1 MAPDFLRHNRKFPFK
16 IWTKAVQW
24 NDERI
29 VGASAFAAQHP
40 HRSRLTASLHVM
52 RILIIE
58 DEPVLADGLTRSLR
72 HADYAV
78 DCASDGVEADH
89 VLAAQK
95 YDLVILD
102 LGLPKLDGFE
112 VLRRLRHR
120 GSRVPVLVLTAR
132 DRVDDRVK
140 GLDLG
145 ADDYLSKPFELAEL
159 EARVRAL
166 IRRGHSGGGSVL
178 SHGALSL
185 DTAGRR
191 AMLNGEPLDLSA
203 RELGVLE
210 VLMLRSGR
218 VVNKEQL
225 AEQLYGWDEEVGA
238 NAIEVYV
245 HRLRR
250 KLEPAGVVIRTIRG
264 LGYLLEKHPHGEQR
278 APG

>member
-1 MAPDFLRHNRKFPFK
+1 
-16 IWTKAVQW
+16 
-24 NDERI
+24 
-29 VGASAFAAQHP
+29 
-40 HRSRLTASLHVM
+40 M
-52 RILIIE
+52 RILIVE

-72 HADYAV
+72 QSDYAV
-78 DCASDGVEADH
+78 DCTGSGNDADH
-89 VLAAQK
+89 ILATQS

-102 LGLPKLDGFE
+102 LGLPQLDGLE

-132 DRVDDRVK
+132 DTLDDRVK

-166 IRRGHSGGGSVL
+166 IRRGHSGGGSLL
-178 SHGALSL
+178 SHGTLSV

-191 AMLNGEPLDLSA
+191 VMLNGEPLELSA

-210 VLMLRSGR
+210 VLMLRTGR

-250 KLEPAGVVIRTIRG
+250 KLEPAGVKIRTIRG
-264 LGYLLEKHPHGEQR
+264 LGYLLEKSS
-278 APG
+278 A

>member
-1 MAPDFLRHNRKFPFK
+1 
-16 IWTKAVQW
+16 
-24 NDERI
+24 
-29 VGASAFAAQHP
+29 
-40 HRSRLTASLHVM
+40 M
-52 RILIIE
+52 RILIVE
-58 DEPVLADGLTRSLR
+58 DEPVLADGLSRSLR

-78 DCASDGVEADH
+78 DTSGTGTQADH
-89 VLAAQK
+89 VLATQT

-102 LGLPKLDGFE
+102 LGLPQLDGFE

-132 DRVDDRVK
+132 DALEDRVK

-145 ADDYLSKPFELAEL
+145 ADDYLTKPFELAEL

-166 IRRGHSGGGSVL
+166 IRRGHSGGGSLL
-178 SHGALSL
+178 SHGALSV
-185 DTAGRR
+185 DTTGRR
-191 AMLNGEPLDLSA
+191 ALLHGEPLDLSA

-210 VLMLRSGR
+210 VLMLRTGR

-250 KLEPAGVVIRTIRG
+250 KLEPAGVKIRTIRG
-264 LGYLLEKHPHGEQR
+264 LGYLLEKSPT
-278 APG
+278 

>member
-1 MAPDFLRHNRKFPFK
+1 
-16 IWTKAVQW
+16 
-24 NDERI
+24 
-29 VGASAFAAQHP
+29 
-40 HRSRLTASLHVM
+40 M
-52 RILIIE
+52 RILIAE
-58 DEPVLADGLTRSLR
+58 DDPVLADGLTRSL
-72 HADYAV
+72 HQSDYAV
-78 DCASDGVEADH
+78 DCVATGDQADH
-89 VLAAQK
+89 VLLAQN

-120 GSRVPVLVLTAR
+120 GSKVPVLVLTAR
-132 DRVDDRVK
+132 DGLDDRVR

-145 ADDYLSKPFELAEL
+145 ADDYLTKPFDLPEL

-166 IRRGHSGGGSVL
+166 IRRGQSGGASVL
-178 SHGALSL
+178 THGALQL

-191 AMLNGEPLDLSA
+191 ATLNGASLDLSA

-210 VLMLRSGR
+210 VLMHRSGR

-264 LGYLLEKHPHGEQR
+264 LGYLLEKVPNE
-278 APG
+278 PD

>member
-1 MAPDFLRHNRKFPFK
+1 
-16 IWTKAVQW
+16 
-24 NDERI
+24 
-29 VGASAFAAQHP
+29 
-40 HRSRLTASLHVM
+40 M
-52 RILIIE
+52 RILIVE

-78 DCASDGVEADH
+78 DCSGDGNEADH
-89 VLAAQK
+89 VLATQA

-102 LGLPKLDGFE
+102 LGLPQLDGFE

-132 DRVDDRVK
+132 DTLDDRVK

-145 ADDYLSKPFELAEL
+145 ADDYLTKPFELAEL

-166 IRRGHSGGGSVL
+166 IRRGHSGGGSLL
-178 SHGALSL
+178 SHGALSV

-191 AMLNGEPLDLSA
+191 ALLHGEPLDLSA

-210 VLMLRSGR
+210 VLMLRTGR

-250 KLEPAGVVIRTIRG
+250 KLEPAGVKIRTIRG
-264 LGYLLEKHPHGEQR
+264 LGYLLEKSSV
-278 APG
+278 

>member
-1 MAPDFLRHNRKFPFK
+1 
-16 IWTKAVQW
+16 
-24 NDERI
+24 
-29 VGASAFAAQHP
+29 
-40 HRSRLTASLHVM
+40 M
-52 RILIIE
+52 RILIAE
-58 DEPVLADGLTRSLR
+58 DDPVLADGLTRSL
-72 HADYAV
+72 HQSDYAV
-78 DCASDGVEADH
+78 DCVGTGDQADH
-89 VLAAQK
+89 VLLAQN

-120 GSRVPVLVLTAR
+120 GSKIPVLVLTAR
-132 DRVDDRVK
+132 DGLDERVR

-145 ADDYLSKPFELAEL
+145 ADDYLTKPFDLPEL

-166 IRRGHSGGGSVL
+166 IRRGQSGGGSIL
-178 SHGALSL
+178 THGMLQL

-191 AMLNGEPLDLSA
+191 ATLSGAPLDLSA

-264 LGYLLEKHPHGEQR
+264 LGYLLEKSPHAQD
-278 APG
+278 

>member
-1 MAPDFLRHNRKFPFK
+1 
-16 IWTKAVQW
+16 
-24 NDERI
+24 
-29 VGASAFAAQHP
+29 
-40 HRSRLTASLHVM
+40 M
-52 RILIIE
+52 RILIAE
-58 DEPVLADGLTRSLR
+58 DDPVLADGLTRSL
-72 HADYAV
+72 HQSDYAV
-78 DCASDGVEADH
+78 DCVATGDQADH
-89 VLAAQK
+89 VLLAQN

-102 LGLPKLDGFE
+102 LGLPRLDGFE

-120 GSRVPVLVLTAR
+120 GSKVPVLVLTAR
-132 DRVDDRVK
+132 DGLDDRVR

-145 ADDYLSKPFELAEL
+145 ADDYLTKPFDLPEL

-166 IRRGHSGGGSVL
+166 IRRGQSGGASVL
-178 SHGALSL
+178 SHGALQL

-191 AMLNGEPLDLSA
+191 ATLNGVSLDLSA

-210 VLMLRSGR
+210 VLMHRSGR

-264 LGYLLEKHPHGEQR
+264 LGYLLEKVPN
-278 APG
+278 APD